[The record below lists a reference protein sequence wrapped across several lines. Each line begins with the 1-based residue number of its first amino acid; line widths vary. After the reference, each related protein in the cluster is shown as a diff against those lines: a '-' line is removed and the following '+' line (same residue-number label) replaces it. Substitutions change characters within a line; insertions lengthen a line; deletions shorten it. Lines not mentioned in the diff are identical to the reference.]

1 MWRRRLILLFASLL
15 ALTAC
20 KEPRLP
26 SPFAASDMS
35 RQYGQA
41 DFRLHDASGKVHTLA
56 EHRDKVVVLFFG
68 YTHCP
73 DVCPTTLADLSQVMQ
88 ILGKGAERV
97 QVLFVSLDPERDTPQ
112 MLADYVPAFHPSFL
126 GLSGSAAEI
135 QQTALAFGVS
145 WQKRQGARD
154 GYTLDHTAGTYLI
167 EPISQRVLLAP
178 YAQRAEL
185 LAQDIK
191 LLLALKP

>member
-1 MWRRRLILLFASLL
+1 MWWRSLIWLLVSLL
-15 ALTAC
+15 ALGGC
-20 KEPRLP
+20 EEPRLP

-35 RQYGQA
+35 RQYAQA
-41 DFRLHDASGKVHTLA
+41 DFRLHDAGGRLHTLA
-56 EHRDKVVVLFFG
+56 EYRDKVVVLFFG

-73 DVCPTTLADLSQVMQ
+73 DVCPTTLADLAQVMRV
-88 ILGKGAERV
+88 LDKEAARV

-126 GLSGSAAEI
+126 GLTGNAAEI
-135 QQTALAFGVS
+135 NQTAQAFGVS
-145 WQKRQGARD
+145 WQKRQSASG

-167 EPISQRVLLAP
+167 EPASRRVLLAP
-178 YAQRAEL
+178 YAQRADL

-191 LLLALKP
+191 LLLALKK